1 MELSMELFA
10 EICRPAILS
19 SVLPAGCA
27 DLKETAGRRLPD
39 GRARGILNGER
50 LSRARPPGGSGG
62 CGKKAPG
69 PSHFAPKEH
78 RHGLQRTDQ
87 KL

>member
-39 GRARGILNGER
+39 GRARGILNGAR

-62 CGKKAPG
+62 CGKKSARTLSFCAEGAP
-69 PSHFAPKEH
+69 PWPTAN
-78 RHGLQRTDQ
+78 
-87 KL
+87 